1 MGRAGS
7 RAASGVRQTAYRLA
21 RSDVGRVEHPYSVC
35 GDSMNEELRHIKELA
50 KYIELETENDRH
62 SELCKLGIIISMARE
77 ILDIGM
83 AREEKLES
91 LN

>member
-1 MGRAGS
+1 
-7 RAASGVRQTAYRLA
+7 
-21 RSDVGRVEHPYSVC
+21 
-35 GDSMNEELRHIKELA
+35 MNDDLRHIKELA